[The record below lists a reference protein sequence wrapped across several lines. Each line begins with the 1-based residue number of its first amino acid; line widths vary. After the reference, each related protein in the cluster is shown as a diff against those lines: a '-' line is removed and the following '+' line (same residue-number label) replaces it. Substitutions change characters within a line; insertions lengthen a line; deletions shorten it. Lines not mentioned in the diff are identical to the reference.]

1 MLSITIT
8 GTAKST
14 KRRTPTREIESTVVT
29 VRVWLGS
36 SPAGS
41 AEITEIDPL
50 NATWSATLV
59 ASASANPQV
68 LSARATI
75 NTATTDLR
83 TGNVISSSTSDLPA
97 QTRSIR
103 VNDCR
108 PLTDQIVHMQRSL
121 QELTDRRAVAIA
133 ELARL
138 EEMIDAMS
146 VEIMR
151 LHVEIDEI
159 TDHARQVS
167 CL

>member
-83 TGNVISSSTSDLPA
+83 TGNVVASSTSDLPI
-97 QTRSIR
+97 QTRSVS

-108 PLTDQIVHMQRSL
+108 TLTSQIAAMQRSV
-121 QELTDRRAVAIA
+121 QELTDRRTAAIA
-133 ELARL
+133 ERARL
-138 EEMIDAMS
+138 EEMIDAMT
-146 VEIMR
+146 VEITR
-151 LHVEIDEI
+151 LQYEIAEI
-159 TDHARQVS
+159 TDHARRVG